1 MENKTKNKR
10 RSMTIVIVVLEL
22 LVLFL
27 IGFVIRYHG
36 QARDLEEQNAANNE
50 AADRLLASAFLDI
63 HEEMTGD
70 RQEVF
75 NMSMNFDRE
84 GFNSLCAGL
93 GSHYIDESNII
104 AGRME
109 KDLSVTFAGHTF
121 VCVDRGFGEHTP
133 VDVVVRPE
141 DIKIVP
147 PEQGMIRGEVQS
159 LVFFGTFYEMMVESN
174 DGFTWLLQNTEAH
187 QVGETI
193 GMNFGPN
200 DIHIMKKGE

>member
-10 RSMTIVIVVLEL
+10 RSMTIVIVALEL

-84 GFNSLCAGL
+84 GFNSLCAEL

-104 AGRME
+104 AEITEIDPE
-109 KDLSVTFAGHTF
+109 KYGQYGGISDMTAYFADLEERGKAG
-121 VCVDRGFGEHTP
+121 
-133 VDVVVRPE
+133 
-141 DIKIVP
+141 
-147 PEQGMIRGEVQS
+147 
-159 LVFFGTFYEMMVESN
+159 
-174 DGFTWLLQNTEAH
+174 LLTEADA
-187 QVGETI
+187 ETLL
-193 GMNFGPN
+193 GVF
-200 DIHIMKKGE
+200 DA

>member
-10 RSMTIVIVVLEL
+10 RSMTIVIVSLEL

-104 AGRME
+104 AGITEIDPE
-109 KDLSVTFAGHTF
+109 KYGQYCGISDMTAYFADLGERGKAG
-121 VCVDRGFGEHTP
+121 
-133 VDVVVRPE
+133 
-141 DIKIVP
+141 
-147 PEQGMIRGEVQS
+147 S
-159 LVFFGTFYEMMVESN
+159 L
-174 DGFTWLLQNTEAH
+174 TEADAETLLGVFDAWESCRFE
-187 QVGETI
+187 QLSSDMAGEDFEFIAQDYGIASCLDQI
-193 GMNFGPN
+193 GEAAAGC
-200 DIHIMKKGE
+200 GESGREA